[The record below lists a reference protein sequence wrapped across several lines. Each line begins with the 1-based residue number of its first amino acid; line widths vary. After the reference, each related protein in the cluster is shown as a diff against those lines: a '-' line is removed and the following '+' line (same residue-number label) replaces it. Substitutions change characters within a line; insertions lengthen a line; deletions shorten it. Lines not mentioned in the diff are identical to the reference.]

1 MKKKN
6 LNLTNSLTDS
16 SRRNFLQKGL
26 LATSALALASSVGAK
41 VAADPAQSRRPKCLD
56 YGKSFIC
63 NTGDMNSVRM
73 WIESR
78 TVITDL
84 KTGKSTEYLQGGAC
98 KSEDTFAKKNLFY
111 KDNYD
116 FTPIFGDGKVLVF
129 RRHVDERKGYRSI
142 KPMANMWGSDPI
154 IRVPAAP
161 LIVELDT
168 WEKINKAT
176 MAGIP
181 IVTQTVIRNEETGL
195 SAMIECPCKTINI
208 NRERKLYQTDT
219 GPVVLPDLTKR
230 YDELM
235 DSLRLAYI
243 AFNAPDFADF
253 VVEVPTPV
261 MDKGKQ
267 VASVYHFSE
276 LQTFTAVNKLFAL
289 GKI

>member
-1 MKKKN
+1 MTKRTLKGPADTSKK
-6 LNLTNSLTDS
+6 
-16 SRRNFLQKGL
+16 SRRSFLQKGL
-26 LATSALALASSVGAK
+26 LATSAFALTPYISSAETAEQLAKS
-41 VAADPAQSRRPKCLD
+41 PKCLD

-78 TVITDL
+78 TVITDT
-84 KTGKSTEYLQGGAC
+84 KTGKTIEYFQGGAC
-98 KSEDTFAKKNLFY
+98 KSEDTFATKNLFY

-129 RRHVDERKGYRSI
+129 RRHVNERKGYRSI
-142 KPMANMWGSDPI
+142 KTMGNMWGSDPI
-154 IRVPAAP
+154 IRLPAAP
-161 LIVELDT
+161 VITELDT
-168 WEKINKAT
+168 WEKISKAT
-176 MAGIP
+176 ESGVP
-181 IVTQTVIRNEETGL
+181 IVTQTVITNEQTGM

-208 NRERKLYQTDT
+208 NRSKKLYQTDT
-219 GPVVLPDLTKR
+219 GPVVLPDLTQK

-253 VVEVPTPV
+253 VVEVATPV
-261 MDKGKQ
+261 MEGGKQ

-276 LQTFTAVNKLFAL
+276 LLSFTARNKLFAL

>member
-1 MKKKN
+1 MTNRTLKDESEKGKN
-6 LNLTNSLTDS
+6 
-16 SRRNFLQKGL
+16 SRRNFLQNGL
-26 LATSALALASSVGAK
+26 LATSAFALTPYITSAETAQQLAKSS
-41 VAADPAQSRRPKCLD
+41 KCLD
-56 YGKSFIC
+56 YGKSFVC

-78 TVITDL
+78 TVITDTQ
-84 KTGKSTEYLQGGAC
+84 TGKTIEYFQGGAC
-98 KSEDTFAKKNLFY
+98 KSEDTFAAKNLFY
-111 KDNYD
+111 QDNYD

-129 RRHVDERKGYRSI
+129 RRHVNERKGYRSI
-142 KPMANMWGSDPI
+142 KTMGNMWGSDPI
-154 IRVPAAP
+154 IRLPAAP
-161 LIVELDT
+161 VITELDT

-181 IVTQTVIRNEETGL
+181 IVTQTVITNKETGM

-208 NRERKLYQTDT
+208 NRAKKLYQTDT
-219 GPVVLPDLTKR
+219 GPVVLPDLTKK

-261 MDKGKQ
+261 LEKGKQ

-276 LQTFTAVNKLFAL
+276 VMSFTSQNKLFAL

>member
-1 MKKKN
+1 MTKKN
-6 LNLTNSLTDS
+6 LSPKNADT
-16 SRRNFLQKGL
+16 SRRNFLQKGF
-26 LATSALALASSVGAK
+26 LATSAMAFASPAVTN
-41 VAADPAQSRRPKCLD
+41 VAAGALQTKRPKCLD

-63 NTGDMNSVRM
+63 HTGDMNSVRM

-84 KTGKSTEYLQGGAC
+84 KTGKSLEYLQGGAC

-142 KPMANMWGSDPI
+142 RPMANMWGGDPI
-154 IRVPAAP
+154 IRTPAASV
-161 LIVELDT
+161 IVELDS
-168 WEKINKAT
+168 WEKIYKAT
-176 MAGIP
+176 MEGIP
-181 IVTQTVIRNEETGL
+181 IVTQTVIRNDETGL
-195 SAMIECPCKTINI
+195 SALIECPCKTINI
-208 NRERKLYQTDT
+208 NRERKQYQTDT
-219 GPVVLPDLTKR
+219 GPVLLPDLTQR
-230 YDELM
+230 YEEPM

-243 AFNAPDFADF
+243 AFNVPHFADF

-261 MDKGKQ
+261 LDKGKP

-276 LQTFTAVNKLFAL
+276 LHTFTTDNKLFAL